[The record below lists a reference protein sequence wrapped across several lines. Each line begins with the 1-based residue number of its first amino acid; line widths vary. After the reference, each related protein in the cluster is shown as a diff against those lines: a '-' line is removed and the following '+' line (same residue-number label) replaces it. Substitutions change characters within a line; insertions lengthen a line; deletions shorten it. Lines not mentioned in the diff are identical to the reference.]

1 MRWLLFLS
9 RLAFICGFCFLLSIS
24 LLIKPWIKDEDMVAT
39 IITIG
44 TLMGMILVPVT
55 LICYLVVIF
64 SKRKLNTIVPVWL
77 VVSNIVWMFV
87 YMIYLVLNNGYGQHN
102 PPA

>member
-9 RLAFICGFCFLLSIS
+9 RLAFITGFCFLLSLS
-24 LLIKPWIKDEDMVAT
+24 LLIKEWIKEQNLAAT
-39 IITIG
+39 IITMG
-44 TLMGMILVPVT
+44 TFMGMILVPVT

-64 SKRKLNTIVPVWL
+64 SKRKLSTIVPVWL

-87 YMIYLVLNNGYGQHN
+87 YLFFLVLSNGQHN
-102 PPA
+102 PSA

>member
-9 RLAFICGFCFLLSIS
+9 RLAFITGFCFLLSLS
-24 LLIKPWIKDEDMVAT
+24 FLIKQWIKEQDLAAT
-39 IITIG
+39 IITMG
-44 TLMGMILVPVT
+44 TFMGMIIVPIT
-55 LICYLVVIF
+55 LICYLVVVA
-64 SKRKLNTIVPVWL
+64 SKRKLNTIVPMWL

-87 YMIYLVLNNGYGQHN
+87 YLFFLVLSNGQHN

>member
-9 RLAFICGFCFLLSIS
+9 RLAFITGFCFLISLS
-24 LLIKPWIKDEDMVAT
+24 LLIKQWIKEQDLAAT
-39 IITIG
+39 IITMG
-44 TLMGMILVPVT
+44 TFMGMIIVPITLV
-55 LICYLVVIF
+55 CYLGVVL
-64 SKRKLNTIVPVWL
+64 SKRKLNTIVPMWL

-87 YMIYLVLNNGYGQHN
+87 YLFFLVLSNGQHN